1 MSNIDMEKIYS
12 QYFKTIY
19 KYLLC
24 LTHNQEIA
32 EDLTQETF
40 YKAIKNIN
48 SLKGNC
54 KLSVWLC
61 QIAKNLWFNEFK
73 RKNKISM
80 VNIDFVELAE
90 NESIEDFFLNQENLK
105 ELYHKISLLNKPF
118 KDIVYLKLIGNLTF
132 REIGEIMNKTEVW
145 ARVNFYRAKQKLKEV
160 DENEK

>member
-40 YKAIKNIN
+40 YKAIININ
-48 SLKGNC
+48 SFKGNC

-61 QIAKNLWFNEFK
+61 QIAKNL
-73 RKNKISM
+73 
-80 VNIDFVELAE
+80 
-90 NESIEDFFLNQENLK
+90 
-105 ELYHKISLLNKPF
+105 
-118 KDIVYLKLIGNLTF
+118 
-132 REIGEIMNKTEVW
+132 
-145 ARVNFYRAKQKLKEV
+145 
-160 DENEK
+160 

>member
-48 SLKGNC
+48 SFKYGYV
-54 KLSVWLC
+54 KLP
-61 QIAKNLWFNEFK
+61 
-73 RKNKISM
+73 KIYG
-80 VNIDFVELAE
+80 LT
-90 NESIEDFFLNQENLK
+90 NLK
-105 ELYHKISLLNKPF
+105 EKIK
-118 KDIVYLKLIGNLTF
+118 Y
-132 REIGEIMNKTEVW
+132 
-145 ARVNFYRAKQKLKEV
+145 
-160 DENEK
+160 

>member
-48 SLKGNC
+48 SFKGNC
-54 KLSVWLC
+54 KLS
-61 QIAKNLWFNEFK
+61 
-73 RKNKISM
+73 
-80 VNIDFVELAE
+80 D